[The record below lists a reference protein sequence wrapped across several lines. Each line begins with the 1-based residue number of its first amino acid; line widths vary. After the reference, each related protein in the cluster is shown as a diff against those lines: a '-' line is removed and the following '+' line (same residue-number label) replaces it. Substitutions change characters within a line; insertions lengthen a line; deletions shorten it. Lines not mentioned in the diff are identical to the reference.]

1 MKKQDNAI
9 IGIYKITNPEGK
21 VYIGQSTNIENRKI
35 YYMYLKSK
43 RQPKIY
49 ESIKKYGW
57 EQHKF
62 DIIEECSVDMLDLKE
77 EEYKTKHVEE
87 FGWEITLFCRLKD
100 GKGGFDLPETKQK
113 KSLAH
118 IGKPKTELH
127 KQNMRKPKPE
137 GFGNK
142 ISQRDF
148 TWNNNL
154 QESIINAKSTP
165 VLQYDLNSNFIK
177 EWSTIAEPLKLGFGD
192 VDAAL
197 RGRQKT
203 AGGYI
208 WKFKK

>member
-9 IGIYKITNPEGK
+9 VGIYKITNPINE
-21 VYIGQSTNIENRKI
+21 VYIGQSTNIENRKT

-43 RQPKIY
+43 GQPKIY
-49 ESIKKYGW
+49 DSIKNYGW
-57 EQHKF
+57 EQHIF
-62 DIIEECSVDMLDLKE
+62 EIIEKCPIDMLDLKE
-77 EEYKTKHVEE
+77 EEYKTKYIKDHS
-87 FGWEITLFCRLKD
+87 WEKALFCRLKD
-100 GKGGFDLPETKQK
+100 GKGGLDSPETKLK
-113 KSLAH
+113 KSLAQIGISKSSTH
-118 IGKPKTELH
+118 I
-127 KQNMRKPKPE
+127 QNMRKPKPQ

-142 ISQRDF
+142 ISQRKF
-148 TWNNNL
+148 TWNENL
-154 QESIINAKSTP
+154 QEGIIKSKSTP
-165 VLQYDLNSNFIK
+165 IYQYDLHGNFIK

>member
-1 MKKQDNAI
+1 MKKPNNATV
-9 IGIYKITNPEGK
+9 GIYKITNPKGK
-21 VYIGQSTNIENRKI
+21 IYIGQSTNIENRKI

-43 RQPKIY
+43 SQPKIY

-57 EQHKF
+57 GQHRF
-62 DIIEECSVDMLDLKE
+62 DIIEECSIDMLDLKE
-77 EEYKTKHVEE
+77 EEYKTKYVEE
-87 FGWEITLFCRLKD
+87 FGWGTTLFCRLKD
-100 GKGGFDLPETKQK
+100 GKGGFDSPETKQK

-118 IGKPKTELH
+118 MGKPKSESH

-148 TWNNNL
+148 TWNGIL

-165 VLQYDLNSNFIK
+165 ILQYDLNGNFIK
-177 EWSTIAEPLKLGFGD
+177 EWSTISEPLKLGFGD

-197 RGRQKT
+197 RGRQRT